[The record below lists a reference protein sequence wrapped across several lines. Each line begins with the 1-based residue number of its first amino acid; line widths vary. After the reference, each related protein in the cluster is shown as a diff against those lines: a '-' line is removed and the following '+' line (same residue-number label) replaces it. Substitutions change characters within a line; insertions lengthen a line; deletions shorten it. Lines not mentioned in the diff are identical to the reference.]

1 MRYLT
6 HYEEYLIFTPEE
18 GGYYYEGND
27 VVSTEKL
34 SKQKAKSELI
44 KIYDELVSEY
54 GECDEYKYPKFWMSD
69 DGNELH
75 KVNSRYIGDAE
86 SWVIERKLGS
96 QKSGW
101 TPYC

>member
-6 HYEEYLIFTPEE
+6 HYEQYPIFAPEE
-18 GGYYYEGND
+18 GGYYYAGNEPAD
-27 VVSTEKL
+27 YWEL
-34 SKQKAKSELI
+34 SKRAAKRMLMEIYEELI
-44 KIYDELVSEY
+44 ADNEP
-54 GECDEYKYPKFWMSD
+54 GRNGYPKVLMSAD
-69 DGNELH
+69 KNEVHL
-75 KVNSRYIGDAE
+75 VNSGYVGDRE

>member
-6 HYEEYLIFTPEE
+6 HYEEYPIYEPAE
-18 GGYYYEGND
+18 GGYWYAGNEPSD
-27 VVSTEKL
+27 YWEL
-34 SKQKAKSELI
+34 SKRAAKRLI
-44 KIYDELVSEY
+44 KEIYDELIAENDPDRN
-54 GECDEYKYPKFWMSD
+54 GYPRIYISN
-69 DGNELH
+69 DGNEIH
-75 KVNSRYIGDAE
+75 KYNSPRIGENE